1 MLTFTPEAGDTIV
14 FDGRWASDWLSLPQA
29 LKTRPQAS
37 TKWQP
42 VLACR
47 LPHAVMPFP
56 QAEGGAQL
64 PRITLVCEHYL
75 LNATELQGVTN
86 HLKLP
91 GIAAAYFHT
100 T

>member
-1 MLTFTPEAGDTIV
+1 MLTFTPEAGDTVV
-14 FDGRWASDWLSLPQA
+14 FDGRWASDWQLRLPMVFT
-29 LKTRPQAS
+29 TRPQAS
-37 TKWQP
+37 IKQQS

-64 PRITLVCEHYL
+64 PRVTLVCEHYL

-91 GIAAAYFHT
+91 GITAASL
-100 T
+100 